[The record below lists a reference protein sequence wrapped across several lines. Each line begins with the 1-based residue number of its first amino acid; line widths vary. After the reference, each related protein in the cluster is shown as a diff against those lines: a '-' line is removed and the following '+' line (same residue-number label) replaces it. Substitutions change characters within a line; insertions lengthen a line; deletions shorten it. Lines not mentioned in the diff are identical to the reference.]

1 VAFSREFKL
10 NAQMETMLYERCSGI
25 TPEDVFET
33 RKKLTNQVFNE
44 ATKVFYRSFF
54 ATSTDIDSLNA
65 FPDYQKNPSEIKREN
80 DSFYKFFVNSPVI
93 TLLMARKYPTE
104 FAALEESINECVE
117 KEGGEIHSRLEQLE
131 PDSPDYGQQC
141 ELLQQRFN
149 SLRAEVSAREKE
161 TLFKR
166 IFSENNLHADMA

>member
-1 VAFSREFKL
+1 
-10 NAQMETMLYERCSGI
+10 METMLYERCSGI

-44 ATKVFYRSFF
+44 ATKVFYRPFF

-65 FPDYQKNPSEIKREN
+65 FPDYQKNPSEIKRDN

-93 TLLMARKYPTE
+93 TPFFTRKYSTE
-104 FAALEESINECVE
+104 FAESENIINKHVEEEQE
-117 KEGGEIHSRLEQLE
+117 KIHSELAELNSEDPGYDQECQRL
-131 PDSPDYGQQC
+131 GQK
-141 ELLQQRFN
+141 FN
-149 SLRAEVSAREKE
+149 DVRKE

-166 IFSENNLHADMA
+166 ICSDYNLNTEMA